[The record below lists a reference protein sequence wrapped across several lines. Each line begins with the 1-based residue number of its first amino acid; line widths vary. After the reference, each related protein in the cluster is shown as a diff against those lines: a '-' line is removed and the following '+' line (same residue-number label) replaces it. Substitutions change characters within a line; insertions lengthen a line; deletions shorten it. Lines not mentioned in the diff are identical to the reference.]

1 MAENIEQKYYN
12 TVFTKTDISGLGKIE
27 GKQAV
32 MLFRTSGVSVQTLKQ
47 IWDLATPN
55 KEDFLDKKRFFV
67 ALKLI
72 ALAQEGKPVAI
83 QLLHEKTGLP
93 RFDGIDLPQQ
103 SDEWEIGENEMNVYI
118 NGFKKLSGDK
128 GFLTLNESKELLQRT
143 QFTPP
148 VLKRIWT
155 LIQLDTVNSMGQD
168 QFVVAMQLITK
179 IRSGVECPEILPGSL
194 DRIMNKKKIESP
206 KPEPVKIP
214 ELSKPQANKEVERL
228 DTPRLRDPEAHVE
241 MPKPISKSTLGDNY
255 EGSQKM
261 SPSKSPKFDIDKHFK
276 EKERL
281 LKEKTNILKSICEML
296 DIDMSELELIK
307 EKNKMLEGKIKESQE
322 NYEKVLKKVN
332 KSKGKIVKIIED
344 VQSEVKA
351 AKKEKKKLEKKV
363 EELSKVQK
371 NVIDAP
377 PAAQV
382 TISPAVSNVQVS
394 GPVSSVQV
402 TEMKVKI
409 QEQEN
414 PPMPKKDL
422 DFEFDNFFKDPIK
435 TSDPEQKKPPTV
447 SPIGDVW
454 QNPISPT
461 VDLQKDNK
469 KRQNFEANIETSEKK
484 EPEPMLFNSMFPDLN
499 KKEPEKAAF
508 SMNQG
513 FFNPPANFGAF
524 TIPGMQTSNLPAM
537 QTPNISM
544 PIDKE
549 PKKVEVPEPKP
560 QVKKFEAPEIKPVM
574 TLDFKP
580 SSRSDDIFADLDTQI
595 IVQKPSIEVK
605 PPVVET
611 KQKIH
616 KKKSSSSSD
625 SDKKPESKDFGF
637 KFNDDLEKK
646 IEKPAAFEFKPD
658 AMNFNAGFGDFNKGF
673 MFPAQVPGFSNDFF
687 KIDTQAIQN
696 KSKPRDI
703 EFE

>member
-12 TVFTKTDISGLGKIE
+12 AVFTKTDISGSGKVE

-93 RFDGIDLPQQ
+93 RFEGIDLPQQ
-103 SDEWEIGENEMNVYI
+103 SDEWEIGENELNVYI

-155 LIQLDTVNSMGQD
+155 LTQLDTTNSMGQD
-168 QFVVAMQLITK
+168 QFVVAMQLISK
-179 IRSGVECPEILPGSL
+179 IRSGVECPEVLPGSL
-194 DRIMNKKKIESP
+194 DRVINKNKPEP
-206 KPEPVKIP
+206 EKPEPVKVP
-214 ELSKPQANKEVERL
+214 EPQVKKEVERL

-241 MPKPISKSTLGDNY
+241 IPKPVFKSTLGDNY
-255 EGSQKM
+255 EESPKM
-261 SPSKSPKFDIDKHFK
+261 SPSKSPQIDVDRHFK

-281 LKEKTNILKSICEML
+281 LKEKTNMLKAICEML

-322 NYEKVLKKVN
+322 NYEKAAKKVN

-344 VQSEVKA
+344 VQIEAKTM
-351 AKKEKKKLEKKV
+351 KKENKKLEKKV
-363 EELSKVQK
+363 EELSKVQQ
-371 NVIDAP
+371 NVVNTPPIAP
-377 PAAQV
+377 SVQVSAPA
-382 TISPAVSNVQVS
+382 PNVQV
-394 GPVSSVQV
+394 PEVKAKVQV
-402 TEMKVKI
+402 
-409 QEQEN
+409 QEN
-414 PPMPKKDL
+414 LPMPKK
-422 DFEFDNFFKDPIK
+422 DFEFDNFFKDPII
-435 TSDPEQKKPPTV
+435 TAPEQKKPPTV
-447 SPIGDVW
+447 SPMGEV
-454 QNPISPT
+454 
-461 VDLQKDNK
+461 
-469 KRQNFEANIETSEKK
+469 RQNFGVTLENTEKK
-484 EPEPMLFNSMFPDLN
+484 DPEPMFFNSMFPDLN
-499 KKEPEKAAF
+499 KKEPEKPVI

-513 FFNPPANFGAF
+513 FFNPPASFGAF
-524 TIPGMQTSNLPAM
+524 PAPGMQVPSF
-537 QTPNISM
+537 SM

-549 PKKVEVPEPKP
+549 PKKIEVPEPKP
-560 QVKKFEAPEIKPVM
+560 QIKKFETPEIKPVM
-574 TLDFKP
+574 NLDFKP
-580 SSRSDDIFADLDTQI
+580 SSRSDDIFAELDAP
-595 IVQKPSIEVK
+595 IVQKPPVEVK
-605 PPVVET
+605 PPVMET

-625 SDKKPESKDFGF
+625 SDKKPGSKDFGF
-637 KFNDDLEKK
+637 KFNEDLEKK
-646 IEKPAAFEFKPD
+646 IEKPAAFEFKPE

-673 MFPAQVPGFSNDFF
+673 MFPTQAPGFSNDFF

-696 KSKPRDI
+696 KGKSRDI

>member
-12 TVFTKTDISGLGKIE
+12 TVFTKTDISGIGKVE

-32 MLFRTSGVSVQTLKQ
+32 MLFRTSGVAVQTLKQ

-103 SDEWEIGENEMNVYI
+103 SDEWEIGENELTVYI

-143 QFTPP
+143 QFAPP

-155 LIQLDTVNSMGQD
+155 LIQLDTTNSMGQD

-179 IRSGVECPEILPGSL
+179 IRSGIECPEALPGSL
-194 DRIMNKKKIESP
+194 DRVINKSKPEPP
-206 KPEPVKIP
+206 KPEPVKVP
-214 ELSKPQANKEVERL
+214 EMPKPQAKKEVERL

-241 MPKPISKSTLGDNY
+241 MPKPVSKSTLGDNY
-255 EGSQKM
+255 EDSPKM
-261 SPSKSPKFDIDKHFK
+261 SPSKAPQIDVDRHFK

-281 LKEKTNILKSICEML
+281 LKEKTNMLKAICEML
-296 DIDMSELELIK
+296 DIDISELELIK
-307 EKNKMLEGKIKESQE
+307 EKNKMLEGKIKECQD
-322 NYEKVLKKVN
+322 NYEKVVKKVN
-332 KSKGKIVKIIED
+332 KSKGKIAKIIED
-344 VQSEVKA
+344 VQIEAKTM
-351 AKKEKKKLEKKV
+351 KKEKKALEKKV
-363 EELSKVQK
+363 EELSKMQQ
-371 NVIDAP
+371 NVVSIP
-377 PAAQV
+377 PVAQV
-382 TISPAVSNVQVS
+382 TIPPVISNVPAPNVQVS
-394 GPVSSVQV
+394 APMTSVQV
-402 TEMKVKI
+402 PEPKVKA
-409 QEQEN
+409 QVQEN

-422 DFEFDNFFKDPIK
+422 DFEFDNFFKDPIT
-435 TSDPEQKKPPTV
+435 TSAPEQKKNPVVPPMGEV
-447 SPIGDVW
+447 
-454 QNPISPT
+454 
-461 VDLQKDNK
+461 
-469 KRQNFEANIETSEKK
+469 RQNFGAPLETSEKK
-484 EPEPMLFNSMFPDLN
+484 EPEPMFFNSMFPTLN
-499 KKEPEKAAF
+499 KKEPEKATFA
-508 SMNQG
+508 MNQG

-524 TIPGMQTSNLPAM
+524 PAPGMQGSNLPAM
-537 QTPNISM
+537 QAANFSM

-560 QVKKFEAPEIKPVM
+560 QAKKLETPEIKPVM
-574 TLDFKP
+574 NLDFKP
-580 SSRSDDIFADLDTQI
+580 SSRSDDIFADLDAPI
-595 IVQKPSIEVK
+595 VVQKPPIEVK
-605 PPVVET
+605 APVIET
-611 KQKIH
+611 KPKTH

-625 SDKKPESKDFGF
+625 SDKKPGSKDFGF
-637 KFNDDLEKK
+637 KFNEDIEKK
-646 IEKPAAFEFKPD
+646 IERPATFEFKPD

-673 MFPAQVPGFSNDFF
+673 MFPTTAPGFNNDFF

-696 KSKPRDI
+696 KGKARDI